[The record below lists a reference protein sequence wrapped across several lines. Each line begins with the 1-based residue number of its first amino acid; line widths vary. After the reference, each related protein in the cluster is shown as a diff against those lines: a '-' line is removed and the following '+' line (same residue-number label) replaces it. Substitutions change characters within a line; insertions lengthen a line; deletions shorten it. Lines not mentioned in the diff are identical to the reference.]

1 MRDGPSP
8 HLARH
13 DATRHTEDVTED
25 ELTERIGQW
34 LDGDVDVVIAGPDNG
49 APEAAWGDRFFFVA
63 DEPEEDRRFGFATI
77 VTRDHPGYDSDSQL
91 DRPGVYRLN
100 IDLDGATFAELFPD
114 PAATHDV
121 AAFDVVVPHPTY
133 AAQHWVSVVNP
144 GPASEDLVRSLVVG
158 AHRRAA
164 ERSSRRRVR
173 RGGALSS

>member
-1 MRDGPSP
+1 M
-8 HLARH
+8 
-13 DATRHTEDVTED
+13 TED

-34 LDGDVDVVIAGPDNG
+34 LGGDVDVVIAGPDNG

-77 VTRDHPGYDSDSQL
+77 VTRDYPGYDSDSQL

-100 IDLDGATFAELFPD
+100 IDLDATTFAELFPD
-114 PAATHDV
+114 PSIAHDV

-133 AAQHWVSVVNP
+133 GAQHWVSVVNP
-144 GPASEDLVRSLVVG
+144 DAATVDLVQALVVG

-164 ERSSRRRVR
+164 ERSTRRRAR
-173 RGGALSS
+173 RGGAPSA